1 MSSGLESSCLESP
14 CLDSLRS
21 GNVSSEF
28 KKVIKEF
35 VNDIINT
42 FPEYKGLIYKWYTEE
57 NNEITDESSTY
68 IFNYCV
74 TVYPERFFEILY
86 QNNDLFSSESKLNTE
101 FLPGISFRYL
111 WSCNISDTTRETI
124 WKYLQLILI
133 SLIGSIKDKSLFG
146 ETSKLLDNINEDE
159 FKNKL
164 EETLN
169 NIQKLFSKAKVDNV
183 EKTDNDFQLPTS
195 DDLHSHLH
203 TMLHGKLGGLAKEIA
218 EETVGNF
225 NIGDMNIDTNDPQD
239 IFKKLFAEPDKLM
252 NLVKTVGSKLDS
264 KMKSGD
270 INQSELL
277 SEATDMI
284 QNMKNIPGMGN
295 IQEMMEKMGMGLGK
309 NAKVN
314 KPAMEN
320 KLKLHN
326 KRQALRKKMEEKHM
340 TKMLNEAAQELIQQ
354 NNKEQPKMSDDELVS
369 LFNKKDKK
377 IKKKKESLDT
387 MDL

>member
-1 MSSGLESSCLESP
+1 MSSNLEPSLGSS
-14 CLDSLRS
+14 SLHL
-21 GNVSSEF
+21 GNVSDEF

-42 FPEYKGLIYKWYTEE
+42 FPEYKGLIFKWYKEE
-57 NNEITDESSTY
+57 NEQLSDESSTY

-74 TVYPERFFEILY
+74 NVYPERFFEILY

-111 WSCNISDTTRETI
+111 WSCNISDKTRETI

-133 SLIGSIKDKSLFG
+133 SLIGSIKDKSVFG

-164 EETLN
+164 EETLD
-169 NIQKLFSKAKVDNV
+169 NIQKMFSQNKNV
-183 EKTDNDFQLPTS
+183 EKPSGEFNLPTS
-195 DDLHSHLH
+195 DDLHSHMNS
-203 TMLHGKLGGLAKEIA
+203 MLHGKLGDLAKEIA
-218 EETVGNF
+218 EETVGDF
-225 NIGDMNIDTNDPQD
+225 NIGADLDMDTNDPQE
-239 IFKKLFAEPDKLM
+239 IFKKLFSEPDKLM

-264 KMKSGD
+264 KMKNGD

-277 SEATDMI
+277 SEATDML

-309 NAKVN
+309 NTKIN

-320 KLKLHN
+320 KLKLNN

-340 TKMLNEAAQELIQQ
+340 TKLLNEAAQEMIQQ
-354 NNKEQPKMSDDELVS
+354 NSVKETPKMSDDELVS

-377 IKKKKESLDT
+377 IKKKKESLDIN
-387 MDL
+387 

>member
-1 MSSGLESSCLESP
+1 MSFN
-14 CLDSLRS
+14 LDSSSSL
-21 GNVSSEF
+21 GNVSDEF

-42 FPEYKGLIYKWYTEE
+42 FPEYKGLIFKWYKEE
-57 NNEITDESSTY
+57 NDQITNESSVY

-74 TVYPERFFEILY
+74 NVYPERFFEILY

-111 WSCNISDTTRETI
+111 WSCNISDKTRETI

-133 SLIGSIKDKSLFG
+133 SLIGSIKDKSVFG
-146 ETSKLLDNINEDE
+146 DSSKLLDSINEDE

-164 EETLN
+164 EETLD
-169 NIQKLFSKAKVDNV
+169 NIQQMFSKAKDDNV
-183 EKTDNDFQLPTS
+183 EKPLGDFNLPTS
-195 DDLHSHLH
+195 DDLHSHLS
-203 TMLHGKLGGLAKEIA
+203 TMLHGKLGDLAKEIA

-225 NIGDMNIDTNDPQD
+225 NIGADMDMDTNDPQE
-239 IFKKLFAEPDKLM
+239 IFKKLFSEPDKLM

-264 KMKSGD
+264 KMKNGD

-277 SEATDMI
+277 SEATDML

-295 IQEMMEKMGMGLGK
+295 IQEIMEKMGMGK
-309 NAKVN
+309 NTKIN

-320 KLKLHN
+320 KLKLNN

-340 TKMLNEAAQELIQQ
+340 TKLLNEAAQEMIQQ
-354 NNKEQPKMSDDELVS
+354 NSVKETPKMSDDELVS

-377 IKKKKESLDT
+377 SKKKKESLNDSCI
-387 MDL
+387 

>member
-1 MSSGLESSCLESP
+1 MSSL
-14 CLDSLRS
+14 
-21 GNVSSEF
+21 GNISDEF

-35 VNDIINT
+35 VNDIVNT
-42 FPEYKGLIYKWYTEE
+42 FPEYQGLIFKWYKEE
-57 NNEITDESSTY
+57 DNQITDESSTY

-74 TVYPERFFEILY
+74 NVYPERFFEILY
-86 QNNDLFSSESKLNTE
+86 QNNELFSSESKLNTE

-111 WSCNISDTTRETI
+111 WSCNISDKTRETI

-133 SLIGSIKDKSLFG
+133 SLIGSIKDKSVFG

-169 NIQKLFSKAKVDNV
+169 NIQNMFSQNKNV
-183 EKTDNDFQLPTS
+183 EKTEHDFKLPTS
-195 DDLHSHLH
+195 DDLHSHLS

-218 EETVGNF
+218 EETVNDF
-225 NIGDMNIDTNDPQD
+225 NIDTEMDTSDPQE
-239 IFKKLFAEPDKLM
+239 IFKKLFSEPEKLM

-264 KMKSGD
+264 KMKNGD

-277 SEATDMI
+277 SEATEMI

-295 IQEMMEKMGMGLGK
+295 IQEMMDKMGMGK
-309 NAKVN
+309 NAKIN

-326 KRQALRKKMEEKHM
+326 KRQALRKKMEDKHM
-340 TKMLNEAAQELIQQ
+340 SKMLNEAAQELLHQTQ
-354 NNKEQPKMSDDELVS
+354 EKPKFTDDELIS
-369 LFNKKDKK
+369 LFDKKDKK
-377 IKKKKESLDT
+377 VKKKKGSLD
-387 MDL
+387 DSCI